1 MNREA
6 IAIIG
11 IGCRFPGAKD
21 KEAFWQLL
29 RDGVDAITEV
39 PSDRWDADSFYDPD
53 PTAPNKMNTRWG
65 GFLRDIDR
73 FDPEFFKI
81 SPREAVSLDPQQ
93 RLLLEVTWEALE
105 DAGQMPERLAGTQ
118 TGVFMGINSFDYY
131 ALLME
136 NPANVDAHAGTG
148 NTNCIAANR
157 ISYLLN
163 LTGPS
168 FGVDTACSSS
178 LVAVH
183 LACQSLW
190 SGESTMAIV
199 GGVRVMLSPWITVS
213 FSQAGFMAPDG
224 RCKAFDSRANGY
236 VRSEGAGIV
245 ILKPLSQALSDRD
258 PIYAVIRGSAVNQ
271 DGRSNGLTAPN
282 PHAQEAVLRLAYRQ
296 AGVSPGQVQY
306 IEAHGTGTKL
316 GDPIEIKALG
326 KILAEDRPPG
336 QYCTVGSVKTNIGHA
351 ETAAGIAGLIKVALS
366 LQHRQIPPSL
376 HFQEPNPYIP
386 FDKLPLR
393 VQQNLAP
400 WPEGE
405 SPPLAGVSSFSFGGT
420 NAHVVLEGTR
430 QQDNHKKALEQGEV
444 TRGEKTPSVH
454 LLTLSA
460 RSEIALQDLV
470 KSYEKYFT
478 INPEKNIEDICFTAN
493 TGRSHFAHRLAI
505 TTPSTA
511 QLYEQL
517 KAFPAQQSGVLSGQI
532 QSKKPPKIAFLF
544 TGQGCHYPDM
554 GRELYNTQPIF
565 RQALEE
571 CDRLL
576 HPHLEQSLL
585 SILYP
590 ESDHQALLLNRPAY
604 LQPALFA
611 LEYALAQLW
620 QSWGIMPAVV
630 MGHSLGEYP
639 AACIAGAFSLEE
651 GLELIAHRGRLMEK
665 LSEKGQMAVVF
676 ATYERVAEVVAPYQS
691 QVTIA
696 AINGSENTVIS
707 GEEQAISN
715 VLHQLES
722 DKLTAQLLKVSQP
735 FHSHLIEPILDEFT
749 EIAQRIQYR
758 PPRIP
763 FISTLT
769 GKKLQ
774 PQQCLDAQYWR
785 RQTREPVQF
794 GAGIQ
799 TLVQE
804 GYDCFLE
811 IGPHPILIG
820 MGKRC
825 FSENTSTWLFSL
837 KKGHNDSQAILSSLS
852 HLYLKGLE
860 IDWTE
865 FYRNYQGQKL
875 HLPTYPFQRQRY
887 WINLP
892 KPMNIKESNTQLC
905 TIDSKTAITSTL
917 QAIMASAMQTEPER
931 VSVHST
937 FLEFGADSIVLI
949 DAVRRIQDTFAI
961 QVSIAQLFEELPT
974 IDSLATYI
982 NQNLSADFSLSFA
995 TDTKLQAPSTD
1006 SIASSKPQE
1015 SDRALLLDRIQ
1026 SQQEGGIYLEKII
1039 AQQLDLI
1046 SQQLELLR
1054 NNMVPER
1061 SVSRLSIGETKPE
1074 SRENLNL
1081 LHNLPLIQS
1090 NGSTTAASV
1099 ATQSNRN
1106 GSTKEFKSNR
1116 ALRKDSGDS
1125 LNPSQQK
1132 YLQMFIT
1139 RYIQRTQKS
1148 KQRAQVYRP
1157 VLADR
1162 RSAIGFWHL
1171 IKEMIY
1177 PIVGEKSQGA
1187 KLWDVDGN
1195 EYVDLTMGFGVHLF
1209 GHKAP
1214 FITTALE
1221 EQIQQGMQIGPQ
1233 SQLAGEVAE
1242 LIAEMTNMERVV
1254 FCNSGTEAVM
1264 TAVRLARAAT
1274 GRDKIAIFAG
1284 SYHGHF
1290 DGTLVMPQG
1299 VNGKPYAVPLVP
1311 GVPQKI
1317 ADDILVLTYDDPK
1330 SLEIIKAHADELA
1343 AVLVEPVQ
1351 SRRPD
1356 LQPKQFLQQLRQLT
1370 KETQVTLIFDEVL
1383 TGFRVHPGGCQAL
1396 FDVKA
1401 DLAVYGK
1408 VVGGGLPIGV
1418 VAGSAYYMDRIDGGM
1433 WMYGD
1438 DSYPE
1443 VPMTFFAGTFSKNP
1457 LTMAAARA
1465 VLKHMKMQGGKL
1477 QQQLNQQTEKL
1488 AATLNAY
1495 FQQEGVPI
1503 KVLHF
1508 ASFFRFTY
1516 AGNVNEFYLP
1526 IEFEL
1531 LFYHLIEKGVY
1542 IWEGRTC
1549 FLSVAHTEEDI
1560 ERVISAVKDSVLS
1573 LSGVFV

>member
-1 MNREA
+1 MDREP
-6 IAIIG
+6 IAIVG

-39 PSDRWDADSFYDPD
+39 PGDRWDINSFYDPD
-53 PTAPNKMNTRWG
+53 PATPNKMSTRWG
-65 GFLRDIDR
+65 GFLADIDR

-81 SPREAVSLDPQQ
+81 SPRAAVSLDPQQ

-105 DAGQMPERLAGTQ
+105 DAGQMPASLAGSQ

-136 NPANVDAHAGTG
+136 NPVNVDAHAGTG

-168 FGVDTACSSS
+168 LGVDTACSSS

-190 SGESTMAIV
+190 SGESTMAIA

-213 FSQAGFMAPDG
+213 FSQAGFMAADG

-245 ILKPLSQALSDRD
+245 ILKPLSQALSDHD
-258 PIYAVIRGSAVNQ
+258 SIYAVIRGSAVNQ

-282 PHAQEAVLRLAYRQ
+282 PQAQEAVLRAAYRQ
-296 AGVSPGQVQY
+296 AGVSPSQIQY

-326 KILAEDRPPG
+326 KVLAEGRLPG
-336 QYCTVGSVKTNIGHA
+336 NYCAVGSVKTNIGHA

-376 HFQEPNPYIP
+376 HFQQANPYIP

-393 VQQNLAP
+393 VQQTLAP
-400 WPEGE
+400 WPAGE
-405 SPPLAGVSSFSFGGT
+405 SQPLAGVSSFSFGGT
-420 NAHVVLEGTR
+420 NAHVVLAG
-430 QQDNHKKALEQGEV
+430 
-444 TRGEKTPSVH
+444 RGQEAGGRGQEAGGRGQEAGGRGH

-460 RSEIALQDLV
+460 KSETALQDLV
-470 KSYEKYFT
+470 KSYVNYLTF
-478 INPEKNIEDICFTAN
+478 NLEKNIEDICFTAN

-505 TTPSTA
+505 ATASTA
-511 QLYEQL
+511 QLHEQL
-517 KAFPAQQSGVLSGQI
+517 KAFPTPQSGVLSGQV

-544 TGQGCHYPDM
+544 TGQGSHYPDM
-554 GRELYNTQPIF
+554 GRQLYDTQAPF

-576 HPHLEQSLL
+576 CPHLEQSLL
-585 SILYP
+585 DVLYP
-590 ESDHQALLLNRPAY
+590 QSDRQALLLNRPTY

-620 QSWGIMPAVV
+620 QSWGIVPAVV
-630 MGHSLGEYP
+630 MGHSLGEYA
-639 AACIAGAFSLEE
+639 AACIAGAFSLEA
-651 GLELIAHRGRLMEK
+651 GLELIAQRGRLIEDLHQTGK
-665 LSEKGQMAVVF
+665 MAVIF
-676 ATYERVAEVVAPYQS
+676 ASQERVAAAISPYHS

-696 AINGSENTVIS
+696 AINGRENTVIS
-707 GEEQAISN
+707 GEVAAIDQ
-715 VLHQLES
+715 VLIQLAANG
-722 DKLTAQLLKVSQP
+722 LTTQMLPVSQA
-735 FHSHLIEPILDEFT
+735 FHSHLIEPILDELT
-749 EIAQRIQYR
+749 EIAHRVQYR
-758 PPRIP
+758 PTRIP
-763 FISTLT
+763 IVSTLT
-769 GKKLQ
+769 GEKLH
-774 PQQCLDAQYWR
+774 PQQRLDAQYWR

-794 GAGIQ
+794 AAGIQ

-804 GYDCFLE
+804 GYNCFLE
-811 IGPHPILIG
+811 LGPHPTLIG

-825 FSENTSTWLFSL
+825 LGENTGIWLPSL
-837 KKGHNDSQAILSSLS
+837 KKEQNDSQVILSSLS
-852 HLYLKGLE
+852 HLYLQGLE
-860 IDWTE
+860 IDWTG
-865 FYRNYQGQKL
+865 FTGDDQPQKL

-887 WINLP
+887 WIDLP
-892 KPMNIKESNTQLC
+892 KPMNVKESSTQPPA
-905 TIDSKTAITSTL
+905 TDSKTAIASTL
-917 QAIMASAMQTEPER
+917 QTILASVMQTEPER
-931 VSVHST
+931 VNVHSN
-937 FLEFGADSIVLI
+937 FLEVGADSIVLI
-949 DAVRRIQDTFAI
+949 DAVRRIQDTFGI
-961 QVSIAQLFEELPT
+961 QVSMAQLFEEFPT
-974 IDSLATYI
+974 IDNLATYI
-982 NQNLSADFSLSFA
+982 SQNLPANFSLSPA
-995 TDTKLQAPSTD
+995 SVIQEEVPLEKSDLVVTQPPVPPARAASLPEGST
-1006 SIASSKPQE
+1006 
-1015 SDRALLLDRIQ
+1015 
-1026 SQQEGGIYLEKII
+1026 YLERIV
-1039 AQQLDLI
+1039 AQQLDLMA
-1046 SQQLELLR
+1046 QQLQLLR
-1054 NNMVPER
+1054 NTNLLPDK
-1061 SVSRLSIGETKPE
+1061 SIDSIHVGETKPE
-1074 SRENLNL
+1074 NNSNLNL
-1081 LHNLPLIQS
+1081 QLHHSTTPTSKLAPS
-1090 NGSTTAASV
+1090 NG
-1099 ATQSNRN
+1099 N
-1106 GSTKEFKSNR
+1106 GTTKEFKPNR
-1116 ALRKDSGDS
+1116 TLRKDSGDS
-1125 LNPSQQK
+1125 LNPSQQQ
-1132 YLQMFIT
+1132 YLQMFID
-1139 RYIQRTQKS
+1139 RYTKRTQKS

-1157 VLADR
+1157 ILADR
-1162 RSAIGFWHL
+1162 RSAFGFWHL
-1171 IKEMIY
+1171 TKEMFY

-1187 KLWDVDGN
+1187 RLWDVDGN

-1209 GHKAP
+1209 GHNLPVIKA
-1214 FITTALE
+1214 ALE

-1233 SQLAGEVAE
+1233 SKLAGEVAE
-1242 LIAEMTNMERVV
+1242 LVTEMTGMERVV

-1274 GRDKIAIFAG
+1274 GRDQIIIFSG

-1290 DGTLVMPQG
+1290 DATLVMPQP
-1299 VNGKPYAVPLVP
+1299 VNGQMHTVPLVP

-1317 ADDILVLTYDDPK
+1317 ADDVLVLTYDDPK
-1330 SLEIIKAHADELA
+1330 SLEIINTHAHELA

-1356 LQPKQFLQQLRQLT
+1356 LQPQEFLQQLRQLT
-1370 KETQVTLIFDEVL
+1370 KEKHVTLIFDEVL

-1396 FDVKA
+1396 FGVKA

-1418 VAGSAYYMDRIDGGM
+1418 VAGSSDYMDRIDGGM
-1433 WMYGD
+1433 WLYGD

-1465 VLKHMKMQGGKL
+1465 VLRHMRMQGGKL
-1477 QQQLNQQTEKL
+1477 QQQLNQQTAQL
-1488 AATLNAY
+1488 AATLNA
-1495 FQQEGVPI
+1495 FFKQESVPI
-1503 KVLHF
+1503 EVTYF

-1516 AGNVNEFYLP
+1516 AGNTNEFYLP
-1526 IEFEL
+1526 LEFEL

-1549 FLSVAHTEEDI
+1549 FLSTAHTEEDI
-1560 ERVISAVKDSVLS
+1560 NHVIGAVKDSVLS
-1573 LSGVFV
+1573 FSHIFGRRS